1 MSLAELR
8 AVRIAGQRPDSVIVV
23 IGPANL
29 DDGPD
34 MVQVSAGD
42 DLRPLIGLPVHLFD
56 LAGDTRQTLAII
68 RELAA
73 LNVKPL
79 GVCGP
84 AGACGVSP
92 EHERCMERFREV
104 LCLS

>member
-1 MSLAELR
+1 MSLADLR
-8 AVRIAGQRPDSVIVV
+8 AVRLAGQRPESVIVV
-23 IGPANL
+23 IGRANM

-34 MVQVSAGD
+34 VVQVSAFD

-68 RELAA
+68 RELTA

-84 AGACGVSP
+84 AGSCGVSP
-92 EHERCMERFREV
+92 EHERAMERFREL
-104 LCLS
+104 LCLY

>member
-1 MSLAELR
+1 M
-8 AVRIAGQRPDSVIVV
+8 
-23 IGPANL
+23 

-34 MVQVSAGD
+34 VVQVSAFD

-56 LAGDTRQTLAII
+56 LNGDTRQTLAII
-68 RELAA
+68 RELSA

-84 AGACGVSP
+84 AGSCGVSP
-92 EHERCMERFREV
+92 EHERAMERFREL

>member
-1 MSLAELR
+1 MSLKALR
-8 AVRIAGQRPDSVIVV
+8 AVRLAGQRPESVIVV
-23 IGPANL
+23 IGRANM
-29 DDGPD
+29 DGSPE
-34 MVQVSAGD
+34 VAQVSAGD
-42 DLRPLIGLPVHLFD
+42 DLRPLIGLPVHVID
-56 LAGDTRQTLAII
+56 VAGDTRQTLAIM
-68 RELAA
+68 RELST